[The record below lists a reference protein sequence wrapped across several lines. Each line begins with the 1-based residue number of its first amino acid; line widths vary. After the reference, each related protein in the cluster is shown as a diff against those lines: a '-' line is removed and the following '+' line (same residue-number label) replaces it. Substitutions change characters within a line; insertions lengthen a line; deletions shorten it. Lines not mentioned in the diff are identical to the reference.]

1 MIILMVTDNTAPL
14 AALAAA
20 LEQRAGIEVRFA
32 ASGDAG
38 FDFLQRHRVDLVII
52 DQWLDQGSGIAFAKQ
67 LVKSHPLVNI
77 AIVGTEDDE
86 AFHQATEGLGVL
98 MQLPPQAGAV
108 EAEKLLT
115 ALERIGALL
124 QSSTPPLLAGGR
136 S

>member
-20 LEQRAGIEVRFA
+20 LEQRSGIEVRFA
-32 ASGDAG
+32 ASAAAG
-38 FDFLQRHRVDLVII
+38 RDFLQRQPVDLVIV
-52 DQWLDQGSGIAFAKQ
+52 DQWLDQESGIAFAKQ
-67 LVKSHPLVNI
+67 LVKAHPLVNI
-77 AIVGTEDDE
+77 AIVGSEDDE
-86 AFHQATEGLGVL
+86 SFHEATEGLGVL

-115 ALERIGALL
+115 VLDRIGALL
-124 QSSTPPLLAGGR
+124 KPSPPTALAGGR

>member
-20 LEQRAGIEVRFA
+20 LEQRSGIEVRFA

-67 LVKSHPLVNI
+67 LVKAHPLVNI
-77 AIVGTEDDE
+77 AIVGSEDDE
-86 AFHQATEGLGVL
+86 SFHQATEGLGVL

-115 ALERIGALL
+115 VLERIGALL
-124 QSSTPPLLAGGR
+124 QPAPSTAPAGGR